1 MAVFLLV
8 LVFGWIV
15 WSSVSDAHRDRSEAR
30 RQAQKIA
37 LRRRILENQPES
49 VAAYEQLG
57 DALRAA
63 NFPQDAADCFAR
75 AIALEAEHP
84 ATGSGMFAGSGL
96 DNKLRL
102 TRLEAAQD
110 AGLTRATYG
119 QTIRT
124 RQQICRQCGMLG
136 HPTDTECQVCGAP
149 LPVDGFFDT
158 LKNKKMV
165 RSMTRETIEAMTMV
179 FVIGIALSLASWMPM
194 EIRATIAIA
203 ALPVIAWRFLKSIG
217 PD

>member
-15 WSSVSDAHRDRSEAR
+15 YSSLSDYRRDRNEAR
-30 RQAQKIA
+30 RQAHKVA

-63 NFPQDAADCFAR
+63 DFALDAADCYQR
-75 AIALEAEHP
+75 ALVLEADQP
-84 ATGSGMFAGSGL
+84 NTGAGMLAGSGL

-102 TRLEAAQD
+102 TRLEAAQN
-110 AGLTRATYG
+110 AGGARATYG

-136 HPTDTECQVCGAP
+136 QYTDTECQTCGAS
-149 LPVDGFFDT
+149 LAVNGFFDT

-179 FVIGIALSLASWMPM
+179 FVIGIALSIASWMPL
-194 EIRATIAIA
+194 EVKGCIAIA
-203 ALPVIAWRFLKSIG
+203 SLPVIAWRFLKSIG